1 MNTIGSDVNNN
12 WSEFEEKVKFAL
24 KNINLTPAF
33 VKNIILKLSEH
44 DETVEFV
51 LDAKGK
57 KQLNSN
63 LRDSE
68 KIPLKDDIDE
78 YFEREVKPYYSNA
91 WMDRKKDKIGYEINF
106 TRYFYKYVPPRPLDE
121 IEADI
126 RNVIGEIKELI
137 EEDFEG

>member
-1 MNTIGSDVNNN
+1 M
-12 WSEFEEKVKFAL
+12 
-24 KNINLTPAF
+24 
-33 VKNIILKLSEH
+33 SEH